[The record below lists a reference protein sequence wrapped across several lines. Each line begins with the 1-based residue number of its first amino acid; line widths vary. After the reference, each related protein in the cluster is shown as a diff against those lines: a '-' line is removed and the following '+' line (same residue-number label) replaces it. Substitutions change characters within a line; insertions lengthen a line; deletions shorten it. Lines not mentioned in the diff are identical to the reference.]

1 MSLAGAAVDTA
12 RGPRGV
18 LQNCDALRNTLL
30 RLEKKRAPKRPQA
43 GEKAAEPGTGRLP
56 QTQL

>member
-1 MSLAGAAVDTA
+1 MADTS
-12 RGPRGV
+12 RGPGRV

-30 RLEKKRAPKRPQA
+30 QLKKKRAPKRPQA
-43 GEKAAEPGTGRLP
+43 GEKATEPGTGRLP